1 MNGLSFVVVGNMFL
15 VLASSDVFR
24 ILEEEV
30 KVIFVS
36 GGVSGLGVRGI
47 IIKVVEGIKF
57 DEIVF

>member
-15 VLASSDVFR
+15 VLVSSDVFR

>member
-1 MNGLSFVVVGNMFL
+1 MNGLLFVVVGNMFL

-24 ILEEEV
+24 ISEEEV
-30 KVIFVS
+30 KAIFVS
-36 GGVSGLGVRGI
+36 GGVSGLGVSGI